1 MSFESYAKY
10 NDATRKPTF
19 ATINDPV
26 VIFMGLTIEDM
37 GVAVVT
43 FLIFAMVLGSPFLG
57 VVLGAV
63 LAYARRAYAKKF
75 PRGAIVHRLWSLG
88 VLKKRMVPKLFEYR
102 KQSIFS
108 P

>member
-1 MSFESYAKY
+1 MSFESFAKY
-10 NDATRKPTF
+10 NDAVRKPSF

-37 GVAVVT
+37 GIAVVT

-57 VVLGAV
+57 VVLGGV
-63 LAYARRAYAKKF
+63 LAFLRRAYAKRF
-75 PRGAIVHRLWSLG
+75 PRGAIVHKLWSLG
-88 VLKKRMVPKLFEYR
+88 VLKKRGVPKLFEFR